1 MGITLQ
7 SPQSTT
13 TPRVLTLISIRTYDR
28 NFQAEISSPKS
39 QFEAVVHSKWQ
50 IVSWRY
56 DVIIGSFQHLIK
68 IEARPFFLVRGWQVF
83 TQYSSFA
90 ILPIRALTFSIHDA
104 ILWCRYLMMILQ
116 NPCQLSHFIIRFLLI
131 LIEWRFLMTV
141 ETRILSQV
149 SYLVITYFSTL
160 VFILSVMWIN
170 KCIKDFLSKK
180 YFCRHLNRK
189 LVHN

>member
-1 MGITLQ
+1 MTPWSVGITLQ
-7 SPQSTT
+7 SPQ
-13 TPRVLTLISIRTYDR
+13 RVTIRRLLTLISIRTYDR
-28 NFQAEISSPKS
+28 NFQDPPLTFRNGPKLVLQNHS
-39 QFEAVVHSKWQ
+39 LRLYNVHSKWQ
-50 IVSWRY
+50 IVSWSY

-131 LIEWRFLMTV
+131 LIEWRLW
-141 ETRILSQV
+141 L
-149 SYLVITYFSTL
+149 
-160 VFILSVMWIN
+160 
-170 KCIKDFLSKK
+170 
-180 YFCRHLNRK
+180 
-189 LVHN
+189 

>member
-1 MGITLQ
+1 MTLLIIFIAKKSWIRGTYLGRICYYDPWSLGVTLQ

-13 TPRVLTLISIRTYDR
+13 TPRVLTLISIRTYNR

-39 QFEAVVHSKWQ
+39 QFEVVLHSKWQ

-90 ILPIRALTFSIHDA
+90 ILPIRALTFSIDDA
-104 ILWCRYLMMILQ
+104 ILWCRYVMMILQ
-116 NPCQLSHFIIRFLLI
+116 NPCNWTIS
-131 LIEWRFLMTV
+131 
-141 ETRILSQV
+141 
-149 SYLVITYFSTL
+149 
-160 VFILSVMWIN
+160 
-170 KCIKDFLSKK
+170 
-180 YFCRHLNRK
+180 
-189 LVHN
+189 